1 MAAPPAQAARRHV
14 DRAGSAS
21 IDRFTPRYFAIEQAL
36 RTRVAGL
43 RAHDPLPSDAD
54 LCDEF
59 GVSRMTARAA
69 VQRLVQDGLVYRES
83 GRGTF
88 VAPRAVDRQLSNLRG
103 FSAEMRARGLTPS
116 SRVLYA
122 RFQPGSIDQTTAL
135 RLVEGSQIVA
145 IERVRLADEIPMA
158 YERTILSARCAGV
171 LNADL
176 ATGSLHSALVGEGVI
191 PNSGESTVTAELATA
206 KDGEHLHV
214 KRRSPLLVERRLIR
228 DAATVPIEWTE
239 SRYVPER
246 YSMTVQF
253 TVEPPQQPPSPG

>member
-1 MAAPPAQAARRHV
+1 MTASPAQAARRHI

-21 IDRFTPRYFAIEQAL
+21 IDRFTPRYLAIEQAV
-36 RTRVAGL
+36 RTRIAKL

-69 VQRLVQDGLVYRES
+69 VQRLVQDGLVYREP

-88 VAPRAVDRQLSNLRG
+88 VAPRVVDRQLSNLRG
-103 FSAEMRARGLTPS
+103 FSAEMHTRGLTPS

-135 RLVEGSQIVA
+135 GLADGSQIVA
-145 IERVRLADEIPMA
+145 IERVRYADEIPMA
-158 YERTILSARCAGV
+158 YERTTLSARCAGV

-176 ATGSLHSALVGEGVI
+176 ATGSLHSALLAQGVM
-191 PNSGESTVTAELATA
+191 PNTGESTVTAELATA
-206 KDGEHLHV
+206 EDAEHLHV

-228 DAATVPIEWTE
+228 DAAMVPIEWTE

-246 YSMTVQF
+246 YSITVQF
-253 TVEPPQQPPSPG
+253 TVELPQPPPPPA